1 MSFWLRPTTADIG
14 LRAFSSSPER
24 LLIEAAKGMQSIMLS
39 KKGETSVASGIRKT
53 GVWNLTGV
61 EEGDW
66 ERWLVLFL
74 QEVLYKSEVENMW
87 LVDGAIKITDAGMEI
102 VVSWIEGDEIELEVE
117 IKAVTMHE
125 LLVQQVPAGIA
136 MNSPWPE
143 VPSFEGPGWVGDVVF
158 DI

>member
-74 QEVLYKSEVENMW
+74 QEVLYKSEV
-87 LVDGAIKITDAGMEI
+87 
-102 VVSWIEGDEIELEVE
+102 
-117 IKAVTMHE
+117 
-125 LLVQQVPAGIA
+125 
-136 MNSPWPE
+136 
-143 VPSFEGPGWVGDVVF
+143 
-158 DI
+158 